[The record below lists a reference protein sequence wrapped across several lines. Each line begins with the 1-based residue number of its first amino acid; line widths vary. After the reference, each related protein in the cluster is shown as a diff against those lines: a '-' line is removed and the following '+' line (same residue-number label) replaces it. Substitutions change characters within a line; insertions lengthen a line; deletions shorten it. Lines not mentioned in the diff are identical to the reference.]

1 MHEEIRCTDAS
12 GAPAGLPAK
21 AQIVWQ
27 QPAAGASGSVVDT
40 PTMEGATLKVYAVP
54 QGQEDAEPVWY
65 VVSERSP
72 RLSGS

>member
-1 MHEEIRCTDAS
+1 M
-12 GAPAGLPAK
+12 P
-21 AQIVWQ
+21 
-27 QPAAGASGSVVDT
+27 
-40 PTMEGATLKVYAVP
+40 EGATLKVYAVP